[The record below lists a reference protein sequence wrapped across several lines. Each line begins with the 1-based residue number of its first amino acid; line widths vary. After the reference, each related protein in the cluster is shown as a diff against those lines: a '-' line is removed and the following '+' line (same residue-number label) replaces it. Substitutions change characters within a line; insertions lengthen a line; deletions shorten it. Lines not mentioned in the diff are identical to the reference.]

1 MWSQILASVVTDFF
15 SFKNQRNL
23 TSRGG
28 PAWSDVAPLS
38 RPWDPVCT
46 SRKCHV
52 RGSHDGWMTN
62 VPHSM
67 LWQSG
72 RNLGSCCT
80 KASRRAFVQ
89 SLPFL
94 LYFPSNHKSYN
105 ELASFLPGCGSEV
118 RSLEQRHWL
127 PGEAVWN
134 GSGPRRPPSPSK
146 LLAVGVQKN
155 LPPTGTCL

>member
-1 MWSQILASVVTDFF
+1 MERCGAPISTLGPNVYVSKMPRSRFARWLDDQCSAFYVMTVWAKPWKLLHQNHSARFCAKLAFALVFF
-15 SFKNQRNL
+15 S
-23 TSRGG
+23 
-28 PAWSDVAPLS
+28 
-38 RPWDPVCT
+38 
-46 SRKCHV
+46 H
-52 RGSHDGWMTN
+52 
-62 VPHSM
+62 
-67 LWQSG
+67 
-72 RNLGSCCT
+72 
-80 KASRRAFVQ
+80 
-89 SLPFL
+89 
-94 LYFPSNHKSYN
+94 HKSYN